1 MPKKIAVDFDGTLCE
16 YAFPKIG
23 NQTPEQKELLE
34 LLIELKK
41 EGHKIILWTN
51 RGDNE
56 EYKVLTEAVDW
67 CRSKGLEFDAVNEN
81 LIEPIFIGDEKEIL
95 KCAEELKWDISN
107 YEIIHEPVE
116 NNTAAIAAKLA
127 SEQKI
132 RIIVKGHIHTD
143 VLMKEVLKR

>member
-1 MPKKIAVDFDGTLCE
+1 MSKKIAVDFDGTLCE

-41 EGHKIILWTN
+41 AGHKIILWTN
-51 RGDNE
+51 RGDND

-81 LIEPIFIGDEKEIL
+81 LPVQKKISGYSTKIMADYYIDDKALQFGEEVSRRNSLDFIK
-95 KCAEELKWDISN
+95 KNFNK
-107 YEIIHEPVE
+107 
-116 NNTAAIAAKLA
+116 
-127 SEQKI
+127 
-132 RIIVKGHIHTD
+132 
-143 VLMKEVLKR
+143 